1 MRLTVKKLWCRL
13 LGHDRITVSVRKRY
27 CLRCGQREAL
37 RRYGSV
43 LAWEEVTGTPLGGA
57 AA

>member
-1 MRLTVKKLWCRL
+1 MATSARRRC
-13 LGHDRITVSVRKRY
+13 

-43 LAWEEVTGTPLGGA
+43 LAWEEESGTAFGGVA
-57 AA
+57 A

>member
-1 MRLTVKKLWCRL
+1 MA
-13 LGHDRITVSVRKRY
+13 SSSKRRS

-43 LAWEEVTGTPLGGA
+43 LAWEEETASPLGGVA
-57 AA
+57 A